1 MLYKY
6 KWRICDDV
14 IDSRDMLDYIE
25 KHKNNEDYKEEV
37 EALQKV
43 VNEYCDD
50 YEEGLKNLEF
60 GITFIRDSYFEDYM
74 WDQFLEVNQID
85 EALECY
91 IDIEAFARDQQ
102 YNYSSIDFDGETYW
116 YQQCQGEK

>member
-74 WDQFLEVNQID
+74 WDYFLEVNQID
-85 EALECY
+85 KALECY

-116 YQQCQGEK
+116 YQQC

>member
-74 WDQFLEVNQID
+74 WDYFLEVNQID

-116 YQQCQGEK
+116 YQQC

>member
-74 WDQFLEVNQID
+74 WDYFLEVNQID

-116 YQQCQGEK
+116 DQQC

>member
-1 MLYKY
+1 
-6 KWRICDDV
+6 
-14 IDSRDMLDYIE
+14 MLDYIE

-43 VNEYCDD
+43 VNEYCDEYD
-50 YEEGLKNLEF
+50 EGLKDLEF
-60 GITFIRDSYFEDYM
+60 GVFFIRDSYFEEYM
-74 WDQFLEVNQID
+74 WDYFLEVNQID

-102 YNYSSIDFDGETYW
+102 YNYSYIEFDGVQYW
-116 YQQCQGEK
+116 YQQC

>member
-74 WDQFLEVNQID
+74 WDFFLEVNQID

-102 YNYSSIDFDGETYW
+102 YNYNTVDFDGIKYW
-116 YQQCQGEK
+116 YQQH

>member
-74 WDQFLEVNQID
+74 WDYFLEVNQID

-116 YQQCQGEK
+116 YQQH

>member
-74 WDQFLEVNQID
+74 WDYFLEINQID

-116 YQQCQGEK
+116 YQQC

>member
-43 VNEYCDD
+43 GNEYCDD

-74 WDQFLEVNQID
+74 WDYFLEVNQID

-116 YQQCQGEK
+116 YQQC

>member
-60 GITFIRDSYFEDYM
+60 GITFIRDSYFDDYM
-74 WDQFLEVNQID
+74 WDYFLEVNQID

-116 YQQCQGEK
+116 YQQC

>member
-74 WDQFLEVNQID
+74 WDYFLEVNQID

-91 IDIEAFARDQQ
+91 IDIEAFARAQQ

-116 YQQCQGEK
+116 YQQC

>member
-74 WDQFLEVNQID
+74 WDFFLSVNQID

-102 YNYSSIDFDGETYW
+102 YNYDTVDFDRIEYW
-116 YQQCQGEK
+116 YQQS